1 MGTFHILCW
10 TLNMILNI
18 LLPLYVTNNINKT
31 INMRYGDHIYGYS
44 VVYSSVTEKIDV
56 PLEKALTMVIR
67 PGDIFSQEKTCMLE
81 THHLTIFHPLTPNL
95 GGTSRSTDLILK
107 HMTLANLLVLL
118 SKGIPETL
126 AALGSKHFLND
137 FGCRLLF
144 YIQKVSRDVS
154 IGTTCILSVF
164 QVIMISPRDSRW
176 AQLQGKA
183 PRYLG
188 TFSIL
193 CWVLNTMLNISVPLY
208 TTDRL
213 NNTTSIRHIDHIY
226 CFSVGYSSMAE
237 KIYVSL
243 VSFRD
248 GFRLGLMVGSSGSM
262 VLILHRHKQR
272 VRYIHRHDQSA
283 RPSPETTATQS
294 ILVLVCCFVS
304 LWTLSSV
311 LHSCVAIFNNPS
323 FWLKNTSKLIA
334 ACFPALSPYILM
346 SHDSRV
352 SRCFFL

>member
-1 MGTFHILCW
+1 MDTKDWAIG
-10 TLNMILNI
+10 MIF
-18 LLPLYVTNNINKT
+18 LLQTTAGLLGNCSLLYHFLFL
-31 INMRYGDHIYGYS
+31 Y
-44 VVYSSVTEKIDV
+44 
-56 PLEKALTMVIR
+56 LT
-67 PGDIFSQEKTCMLE
+67 
-81 THHLTIFHPLTPNL
+81 

-126 AALGSKHFLND
+126 AALGSKHFLDD
-137 FGCRLLF
+137 FGCKLLF

-193 CWVLNTMLNISVPLY
+193 CWVLNMI
-208 TTDRL
+208 
-213 NNTTSIRHIDHIY
+213 HGY
-226 CFSVGYSSMAE
+226 CYAVVDG
-237 KIYVSL
+237 KIKETVYVSYIL
-243 VSFRD
+243 FRD
-248 GFRLGLMVGSSGSM
+248 GFRLVLMVWTSGSM
-262 VLILHRHKQR
+262 VLIMHRHKQQ

-304 LWTLSSV
+304 LWTLSSIF
-311 LHSCVAIFNNPS
+311 HTCVTVFNNPS
-323 FWLKNTSKLIA
+323 FWLKNTSKLIS

-346 SHDSRV
+346 SHDTRV
-352 SRCFFL
+352 SRFYKSCWLSIHLVKYI

>member
-1 MGTFHILCW
+1 RKAPRDMGTFHILCW

-18 LLPLYVTNNINKT
+18 LTRSSSPGCDRMDTKDWAIGMIFLLQTTAGLLGNCSLLYHFLFL
-31 INMRYGDHIYGYS
+31 Y
-44 VVYSSVTEKIDV
+44 
-56 PLEKALTMVIR
+56 LT
-67 PGDIFSQEKTCMLE
+67 
-81 THHLTIFHPLTPNL
+81 

-126 AALGSKHFLND
+126 AALGSKHFLDD
-137 FGCRLLF
+137 FGCKLLF

-193 CWVLNTMLNISVPLY
+193 CWVLNMMLNISVPIY
-208 TTDRL
+208 TSDRL

-226 CFSVGYSSMAE
+226 CFSVGYSSITY

-283 RPSPETTATQS
+283 RPSPETTATQT